1 MNLVHTGCLILLCL
15 STFYAVMQGSYGKP
29 KALPCVLMDGQC
41 LFLDWYEE
49 LKAEPVITGRDG
61 H

>member
-1 MNLVHTGCLILLCL
+1 MNLVHTGCLIMLKLVLCRQ
-15 STFYAVMQGSYGKP
+15 AGSYGKP
-29 KALPCVLMDGQC
+29 KAQPCVLMDGQC
-41 LFLDWYEE
+41 LFLDWYEK